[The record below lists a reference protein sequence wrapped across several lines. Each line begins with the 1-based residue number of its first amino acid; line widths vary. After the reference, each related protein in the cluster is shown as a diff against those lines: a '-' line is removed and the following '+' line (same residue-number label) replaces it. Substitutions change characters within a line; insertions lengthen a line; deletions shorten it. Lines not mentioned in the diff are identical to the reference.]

1 MTHVQ
6 AQEAVAQGTSFALCV
21 VPLPQGQPI
30 DEELVK
36 NRARFVPN
44 IGDRLKEQVGMVQDI
59 QNRTLQTV
67 SLPGEIEVVVQEG
80 AVRYRVKEQVWD
92 DAAGFAD
99 FLVFLVGKLSEGRS
113 N

>member
-21 VPLPQGQPI
+21 VPLVPGEPI
-30 DEELVK
+30 DEELVRS
-36 NRARFVPN
+36 RARFVPN
-44 IGDRLKEQVGMVQDI
+44 LGERLGEQVEMVQDI

-80 AVRYRVKEQVWD
+80 AVRYRVKEQVWR
-92 DAAGFAD
+92 DAWGFAD
-99 FLVFLVGKLSEGRS
+99 FLVFLVEKLTEGRS
-113 N
+113 S